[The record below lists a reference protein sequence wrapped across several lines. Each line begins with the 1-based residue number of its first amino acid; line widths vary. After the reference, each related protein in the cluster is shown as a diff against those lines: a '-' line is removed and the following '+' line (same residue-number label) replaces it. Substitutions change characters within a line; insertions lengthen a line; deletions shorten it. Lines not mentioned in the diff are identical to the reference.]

1 MNATDPDGL
10 DCVYTSGNGSY
21 QVQSGD
27 CNPSMAWG
35 LSLNMG
41 NGIPSTITPI
51 SAMQQSWDA
60 TYIDGSVES
69 VWWDA
74 GKGQYGVDYSPSDSS
89 VDSMNLPDDIGIIAV
104 ASILHLTNNLSDPIL
119 PSTSS
124 GNYTPVTIVPTGGF
138 APNNGTPVHGLWT
151 YGHWCGSGGSG
162 NPTDPTD
169 AACMAHDACYAQAGF
184 TAGSNF
190 QGSNAQLQAC
200 NQQLCNAVRARQSS
214 LIQKIRSKGPLVT
227 SVSEV
232 QEPGA
237 DGDIN
242 SYFTWAIAPW
252 GNSCH

>member
-1 MNATDPDGL
+1 
-10 DCVYTSGNGSY
+10 
-21 QVQSGD
+21 
-27 CNPSMAWG
+27 
-35 LSLNMG
+35 MG

-138 APNNGTPVHGLWT
+138 SPNSGGDYNGNSLNYFMRKPTGQCATIYDGYVSASDKINGDAWLDGWGPTIAGCITGPSGCAASIGISAGWSAVHPGTERQQLNTLYNKANANWQVA
-151 YGHWCGSGGSG
+151 GCGSNMH
-162 NPTDPTD
+162 NP
-169 AACMAHDACYAQAGF
+169 F
-184 TAGSNF
+184 
-190 QGSNAQLQAC
+190 
-200 NQQLCNAVRARQSS
+200 
-214 LIQKIRSKGPLVT
+214 
-227 SVSEV
+227 E
-232 QEPGA
+232 
-237 DGDIN
+237 
-242 SYFTWAIAPW
+242 
-252 GNSCH
+252 